1 MIKQIIRWIVLTI
14 LMVSSINFAVVFQ
27 LDYVAEALM
36 ARALPLAIVIGFSSI
51 ATSIMFRK

>member
-1 MIKQIIRWIVLTI
+1 
-14 LMVSSINFAVVFQ
+14 MVSSISFAVVFQ